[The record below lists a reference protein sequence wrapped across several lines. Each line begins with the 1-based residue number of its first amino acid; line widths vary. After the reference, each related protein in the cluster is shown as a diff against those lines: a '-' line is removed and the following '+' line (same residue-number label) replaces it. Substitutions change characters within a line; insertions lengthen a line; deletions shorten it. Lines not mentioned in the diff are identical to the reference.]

1 MSGQGFPLSAR
12 VRAFMV
18 TARRPFA
25 LPLWAARDTLT
36 YHSTDPNFD
45 GSFRKLKFE
54 VRRPDAQVV
63 SRPGFYAISHD
74 TAVFF
79 SPEDKKLLAS
89 FASAAAQP
97 ASRKQN
103 APAGAS
109 RSCIQLYS
117 VTVFQGN
124 VDDEIVE
131 EVRRLV
137 KAAEDA
143 GGGKSD
149 EHDVLDKLRTNV
161 TTLASQDDEYD
172 PGTQNTWGVGGLKSG
187 NGVYQVTVGKG
198 AWADALGTKDHLGT
212 RASTCHAEM
221 TIVEERPGVQAIY
234 STQDC
239 CLFRY
244 GYLASRGYQRPPLR
258 TNPWPKTG
266 WTHPQNNFR
275 LMTGSSVLGAVI
287 KITFNGDTRYF
298 QVFQT

>member
-1 MSGQGFPLSAR
+1 LQPRASSVTL
-12 VRAFMV
+12 VRG
-18 TARRPFA
+18 
-25 LPLWAARDTLT
+25 
-36 YHSTDPNFD
+36 
-45 GSFRKLKFE
+45 GS
-54 VRRPDAQVV
+54 
-63 SRPGFYAISHD
+63 
-74 TAVFF
+74 
-79 SPEDKKLLAS
+79 
-89 FASAAAQP
+89 ASAGP

-109 RSCIQLYS
+109 RLCIQLYS

-149 EHDVLDKLRTNV
+149 EHDILDKLQTNV
-161 TTLASQDDEYD
+161 NTLASQGKQYD
-172 PGTQNTWGVGGLKSG
+172 PGTQNTWGVGGLASSSG

-212 RASTCHAEM
+212 RESTCHAEM

-239 CLFRY
+239 CLFCY
-244 GYLASRGYQRPPLR
+244 GYLASRGYQHPPLR

-266 WTHPQNNFR
+266 WTHPQNNFK
-275 LMTGSSVLGAVI
+275 LMTGSSVLGAVL